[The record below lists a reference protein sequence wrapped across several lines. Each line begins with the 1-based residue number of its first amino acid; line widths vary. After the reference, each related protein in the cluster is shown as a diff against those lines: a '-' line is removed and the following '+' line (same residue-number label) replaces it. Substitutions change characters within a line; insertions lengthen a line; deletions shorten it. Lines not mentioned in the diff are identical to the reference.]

1 MRIVIRYFFRTLRLL
16 LTPLVLLWEKLTP
29 PKGIERTPEAQLQ
42 VDTQTAAM
50 ALYQFKSCPF
60 CIKVRREMRRLS
72 LNIELRDAQHD
83 TQHRSALQS
92 GGGKAQVPCL
102 RLKDKDGNEQWL
114 YESDAI
120 IQLLRSRF
128 AAAA

>member
-1 MRIVIRYFFRTLRLL
+1 MRIIFRYFFRTLRLL
-16 LTPLVLLWEKLTP
+16 LTPFVLLWEMLTT
-29 PKGIERTPEAQLQ
+29 PKGIERTPEAQQ
-42 VDTQTAAM
+42 QIDAQTAQM
-50 ALYQFKSCPF
+50 TLYQFRSCPF

-83 TQHRSALQS
+83 AQHRADLQT

-102 RLKDKDGNEQWL
+102 KLTDEKGNVQWL

-120 IQLLRSRF
+120 IQKLRSRF
-128 AAAA
+128 A

>member
-16 LTPLVLLWEKLTP
+16 LTPGVLLWEKLTT
-29 PKGIERTPEAQLQ
+29 PKGIERPAQAQ
-42 VDTQTAAM
+42 QRIDNETAHM

-60 CIKVRREMRRLS
+60 CIKVRREMKRLS

-83 TQHRSALQS
+83 AQHRTALQQ
-92 GGGKAQVPCL
+92 GGGKPQVPCL
-102 RLKDKDGNEQWL
+102 RLKDEQGNEQWL

-120 IQLLRSRF
+120 IALLRGRF
-128 AAAA
+128 GATV